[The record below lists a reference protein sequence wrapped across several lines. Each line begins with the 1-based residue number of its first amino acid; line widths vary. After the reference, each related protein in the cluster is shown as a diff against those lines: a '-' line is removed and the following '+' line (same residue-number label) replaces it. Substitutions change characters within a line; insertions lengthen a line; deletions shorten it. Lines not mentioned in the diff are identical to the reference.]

1 MSTFYFS
8 TSCSIIVEKGG
19 FAMQTTD
26 KLMEYIQDSPSPY
39 HAAAAAAARLEAA
52 GFTRLEE
59 SAPWALS
66 SGQCC
71 YTTRNQSSL
80 IAFRL
85 PGGTPEGW
93 RMTAAHSDSPT
104 FYVKN
109 DALEG
114 DKRYVRLAVEGYGGM
129 NCASWLDRPLTVAGR
144 AVVRTPAGVEGR
156 LVYLDRDLLTIPSL
170 AIHQQRD
177 VNRGHDY
184 NAQKDMQ
191 PLYALGGGPSLT
203 ALLAEELGVDVG
215 DILATDLVL
224 CPRQA
229 PVRIGPEGE
238 FFQAPRIDDLG
249 CAYAT
254 LEGFLSAKGTERFG
268 QLYCLF
274 DNEEV
279 GLSLIHI
286 LTQQVD
292 NVNLLFFHLLLYNS
306 GKRRLCHADNRQADG
321 IYSGQPQPL
330 SRGGRCSRPV
340 GGGGLYPPGGER
352 PLGALLR
359 PVLLHHPQPEQ
370 PDRLPP
376 ARRHPGGLAHDR
388 RPQRLAHLL
397 CEKRR
402 AGGGQALR
410 PPGGGG
416 IRRHELR
423 QLAGPA
429 PHRGGPGGGAH
440 PGRGGGASGLSGPGS
455 ACLLYTSRCV

>member
-1 MSTFYFS
+1 
-8 TSCSIIVEKGG
+8 
-19 FAMQTTD
+19 MQTTD

-238 FFQAPRIDDLG
+238 FFQAPALTIWAAPTPPWRG
-249 CAYAT
+249 S
-254 LEGFLSAKGTERFG
+254 SARRAR
-268 QLYCLF
+268 
-274 DNEEV
+274 
-279 GLSLIHI
+279 SA
-286 LTQQVD
+286 
-292 NVNLLFFHLLLYNS
+292 S
-306 GKRRLCHADNRQADG
+306 GSSTASSTTRRWAA
-321 IYSGQPQPL
+321 
-330 SRGGRCSRPV
+330 
-340 GGGGLYPPGGER
+340 
-352 PLGALLR
+352 A
-359 PVLLHHPQPEQ
+359 
-370 PDRLPP
+370 P
-376 ARRHPGGLAHDR
+376 AR
-388 RPQRLAHLL
+388 
-397 CEKRR
+397 
-402 AGGGQALR
+402 
-410 PPGGGG
+410 
-416 IRRHELR
+416 
-423 QLAGPA
+423 GP
-429 PHRGGPGGGAH
+429 
-440 PGRGGGASGLSGPGS
+440 
-455 ACLLYTSRCV
+455 

>member
-1 MSTFYFS
+1 
-8 TSCSIIVEKGG
+8 
-19 FAMQTTD
+19 MQTTD

-279 GLSLIHI
+279 GSGTRQGAMSSFLPDVLTRIGEALGLSA
-286 LTQQVD
+286 QA
-292 NVNLLFFHLLLYNS
+292 
-306 GKRRLCHADNRQADG
+306 RRQALAG
-321 IYSGQPQPL
+321 S
-330 SRGGRCSRPV
+330 CSS
-340 GGGGLYPPGGER
+340 PPTTAT
-352 PLGALLR
+352 PST
-359 PVLLHHPQPEQ
+359 PTSP
-370 PDRLPP
+370 
-376 ARRHPGGLAHDR
+376 R
-388 RPQRLAHLL
+388 RPI
-397 CEKRR
+397 
-402 AGGGQALR
+402 R
-410 PPGGGG
+410 PTRSTPT
-416 IRRHELR
+416 
-423 QLAGPA
+423 AA
-429 PHRGGPGGGAH
+429 W
-440 PGRGGGASGLSGPGS
+440 
-455 ACLLYTSRCV
+455 

>member
-1 MSTFYFS
+1 
-8 TSCSIIVEKGG
+8 
-19 FAMQTTD
+19 MQTTD

-52 GFTRLEE
+52 GFTRLAE

-229 PVRIGPEGE
+229 PVRILSKN
-238 FFQAPRIDDLG
+238 FSNID
-249 CAYAT
+249 CFCT
-254 LEGFLSAKGTERFG
+254 
-268 QLYCLF
+268 
-274 DNEEV
+274 
-279 GLSLIHI
+279 H
-286 LTQQVD
+286 
-292 NVNLLFFHLLLYNS
+292 NS
-306 GKRRLCHADNRQADG
+306 PF
-321 IYSGQPQPL
+321 IP
-330 SRGGRCSRPV
+330 
-340 GGGGLYPPGGER
+340 
-352 PLGALLR
+352 
-359 PVLLHHPQPEQ
+359 
-370 PDRLPP
+370 
-376 ARRHPGGLAHDR
+376 
-388 RPQRLAHLL
+388 
-397 CEKRR
+397 
-402 AGGGQALR
+402 
-410 PPGGGG
+410 
-416 IRRHELR
+416 
-423 QLAGPA
+423 
-429 PHRGGPGGGAH
+429 
-440 PGRGGGASGLSGPGS
+440 
-455 ACLLYTSRCV
+455 TF

>member
-1 MSTFYFS
+1 
-8 TSCSIIVEKGG
+8 
-19 FAMQTTD
+19 MQTTD

-66 SGQCC
+66 PGQCC

-114 DKRYVRLAVEGYGGM
+114 DKRYVRLA
-129 NCASWLDRPLTVAGR
+129 
-144 AVVRTPAGVEGR
+144 VEGR

-203 ALLAEELGVDVG
+203 ALLAEELGVDAG

-279 GLSLIHI
+279 GSGTRQGAMSSFLPDVLTRIGEALGLSAQARRQALAGSLLLSADNGHAVHPNFPEKADPANRVYPNGGVVIKYSANQKYTTTG
-286 LTQQVD
+286 LTAGLFQAICQKAGVPVQVFANRAD
-292 NVNLLFFHLLLYNS
+292 EPGGSTLGNLLGHQVSIPMVDIGMAQLAMHSAVETAGSRDPEYMARACAAFFQ
-306 GKRRLCHADNRQADG
+306 AEFTQTADG
-321 IYSGQPQPL
+321 VYQF
-330 SRGGRCSRPV
+330 
-340 GGGGLYPPGGER
+340 
-352 PLGALLR
+352 
-359 PVLLHHPQPEQ
+359 
-370 PDRLPP
+370 
-376 ARRHPGGLAHDR
+376 
-388 RPQRLAHLL
+388 
-397 CEKRR
+397 
-402 AGGGQALR
+402 
-410 PPGGGG
+410 
-416 IRRHELR
+416 
-423 QLAGPA
+423 
-429 PHRGGPGGGAH
+429 
-440 PGRGGGASGLSGPGS
+440 
-455 ACLLYTSRCV
+455 

>member
-1 MSTFYFS
+1 
-8 TSCSIIVEKGG
+8 
-19 FAMQTTD
+19 MQTTD

-66 SGQCC
+66 PGQCC

-114 DKRYVRLAVEGYGGM
+114 DKRYVRLAVEG
-129 NCASWLDRPLTVAGR
+129 
-144 AVVRTPAGVEGR
+144 R
-156 LVYLDRDLLTIPSL
+156 LVHLDRDLLTIPSL

-203 ALLAEELGVDVG
+203 VLLAEELGVDAG

-279 GLSLIHI
+279 GSGTRQGAMSSFLPDVLTRIGEALGLSAQARRQALAGSLLLSADNGHAVHPNFPEKADPANRVYPNGGVVIKYSANQKYTTTG
-286 LTQQVD
+286 LTAGLFQAICQKAGVPVQVFANRAD
-292 NVNLLFFHLLLYNS
+292 EPGGSTLGNLLGHQVSIPMVDIGMAQLAMHSAVETAGSRDPEYMARACAAFFQ
-306 GKRRLCHADNRQADG
+306 AEFTQTADG
-321 IYSGQPQPL
+321 VYQF
-330 SRGGRCSRPV
+330 
-340 GGGGLYPPGGER
+340 
-352 PLGALLR
+352 
-359 PVLLHHPQPEQ
+359 
-370 PDRLPP
+370 
-376 ARRHPGGLAHDR
+376 
-388 RPQRLAHLL
+388 
-397 CEKRR
+397 
-402 AGGGQALR
+402 
-410 PPGGGG
+410 
-416 IRRHELR
+416 
-423 QLAGPA
+423 
-429 PHRGGPGGGAH
+429 
-440 PGRGGGASGLSGPGS
+440 
-455 ACLLYTSRCV
+455 

>member
-1 MSTFYFS
+1 
-8 TSCSIIVEKGG
+8 
-19 FAMQTTD
+19 MQTTD
-26 KLMEYIQDSPSPY
+26 KLIKYIQDSPSPY

-66 SGQCC
+66 PGQCC

-114 DKRYVRLAVEGYGGM
+114 DKRYVRLA
-129 NCASWLDRPLTVAGR
+129 
-144 AVVRTPAGVEGR
+144 VEGR

-203 ALLAEELGVDVG
+203 ALLAEELGVDEG

-279 GLSLIHI
+279 GSGTRQGAMSSFLPDVLTRIGEALGLSAQARRQALAGSLLLSADNGHAVHPNFPEKADPANRVYPNGGVVIKYSANQKYTTTG
-286 LTQQVD
+286 LTAGLFQAICQKAGVPVQVFANRAD
-292 NVNLLFFHLLLYNS
+292 EPGGSTLGNLLGHQVSIPMVDIGMAQLAMHSAVETAGSRDPEYMARACAAFFQ
-306 GKRRLCHADNRQADG
+306 AEFTQTADG
-321 IYSGQPQPL
+321 VYQF
-330 SRGGRCSRPV
+330 
-340 GGGGLYPPGGER
+340 
-352 PLGALLR
+352 
-359 PVLLHHPQPEQ
+359 
-370 PDRLPP
+370 
-376 ARRHPGGLAHDR
+376 
-388 RPQRLAHLL
+388 
-397 CEKRR
+397 
-402 AGGGQALR
+402 
-410 PPGGGG
+410 
-416 IRRHELR
+416 
-423 QLAGPA
+423 
-429 PHRGGPGGGAH
+429 
-440 PGRGGGASGLSGPGS
+440 
-455 ACLLYTSRCV
+455 

>member
-1 MSTFYFS
+1 
-8 TSCSIIVEKGG
+8 
-19 FAMQTTD
+19 MQTTD

-203 ALLAEELGVDVG
+203 ALLAEELGVDAG

-224 CPRQA
+224 CITEKAQRVGLQ
-229 PVRIGPEGE
+229 GE
-238 FFQAPRIDDLG
+238 YFMSGRIDDLE

-254 LEGFLSAKGTERFG
+254 LYGFLQGRGEEAGRG
-268 QLYCLF
+268 DIWVMF

-279 GLSLIHI
+279 GSSSRQGAQGSLMSDVLARIEESLGVTKEQSIRARTNCLLLSADNGHAIHPNHPEKSDQKLPVNMGGGVI
-286 LTQQVD
+286 LKYNARQTYTTSGLTGAAFTAICEKAGVPVQTFANRADVAGGSTLG
-292 NVNLLFFHLLLYNS
+292 NLLGRQILMPMVDIGVGQLAMHSAMETASCKDAEYLANACAAYYNTP
-306 GKRRLCHADNRQADG
+306 
-321 IYSGQPQPL
+321 IF
-330 SRGGRCSRPV
+330 
-340 GGGGLYPPGGER
+340 
-352 PLGALLR
+352 
-359 PVLLHHPQPEQ
+359 QPEDGQ
-370 PDRLPP
+370 WKL
-376 ARRHPGGLAHDR
+376 GL
-388 RPQRLAHLL
+388 
-397 CEKRR
+397 
-402 AGGGQALR
+402 
-410 PPGGGG
+410 
-416 IRRHELR
+416 
-423 QLAGPA
+423 
-429 PHRGGPGGGAH
+429 
-440 PGRGGGASGLSGPGS
+440 
-455 ACLLYTSRCV
+455 

>member
-66 SGQCC
+66 PGQCC

-203 ALLAEELGVDVG
+203 ALLAEELGVDEG

-279 GLSLIHI
+279 GSGTRQGAIEALTEMRGELSPDETELLA
-286 LTQQVD
+286 LTD
-292 NVNLLFFHLLLYNS
+292 STLTKLRAMTDAEFDALE
-306 GKRRLCHADNRQADG
+306 
-321 IYSGQPQPL
+321 
-330 SRGGRCSRPV
+330 
-340 GGGGLYPPGGER
+340 LYPDFDE
-352 PLGALLR
+352 
-359 PVLLHHPQPEQ
+359 
-370 PDRLPP
+370 
-376 ARRHPGGLAHDR
+376 
-388 RPQRLAHLL
+388 
-397 CEKRR
+397 
-402 AGGGQALR
+402 
-410 PPGGGG
+410 
-416 IRRHELR
+416 
-423 QLAGPA
+423 
-429 PHRGGPGGGAH
+429 
-440 PGRGGGASGLSGPGS
+440 
-455 ACLLYTSRCV
+455 

>member
-1 MSTFYFS
+1 
-8 TSCSIIVEKGG
+8 
-19 FAMQTTD
+19 MQTTD

-66 SGQCC
+66 PGQCC

-114 DKRYVRLAVEGYGGM
+114 DKRYVRLA
-129 NCASWLDRPLTVAGR
+129 
-144 AVVRTPAGVEGR
+144 VEGR

-203 ALLAEELGVDVG
+203 ALLAEELGVDEG

-279 GLSLIHI
+279 GSGTRQGAMSSFLPDVLTRIGEALGLSAQARRQALAGSLLLSADNGHAVHPNFPEKADPANRVYPNGGVVIKYSANQKYTTTG
-286 LTQQVD
+286 LTAGLFQAICQKAGVPVQVFANRAD
-292 NVNLLFFHLLLYNS
+292 EPGGSTLGNLLGHQVSIPMVDIGMAQLAMHSAVETAGSRDPEYMARACAAFFQ
-306 GKRRLCHADNRQADG
+306 AEFTQTADG
-321 IYSGQPQPL
+321 VYQF
-330 SRGGRCSRPV
+330 
-340 GGGGLYPPGGER
+340 
-352 PLGALLR
+352 
-359 PVLLHHPQPEQ
+359 
-370 PDRLPP
+370 
-376 ARRHPGGLAHDR
+376 
-388 RPQRLAHLL
+388 
-397 CEKRR
+397 
-402 AGGGQALR
+402 
-410 PPGGGG
+410 
-416 IRRHELR
+416 
-423 QLAGPA
+423 
-429 PHRGGPGGGAH
+429 
-440 PGRGGGASGLSGPGS
+440 
-455 ACLLYTSRCV
+455 